1 MDVNKLSLNINKTKF
16 IIFGNKK
23 IDREVKIMINNVEI
37 EQVYEN
43 KFLGV
48 IIDSKLNWKSHITN
62 LRTKISKTVAVM
74 YKMKTILNK
83 NSLYLLYCSLVLPHI
98 SYCVEVWG
106 NNYKTLINPIFLL
119 QKKAIRIICKSDY
132 YAPTNPLFI
141 ELKILKLADLV
152 ELNTALVMYKAHN
165 NLLPCCIQELFQPR
179 ENQYNLR
186 GTAILKRNK
195 ARINAKERCISVIGV
210 KLWNSLN
217 NELKNCRSINKFK
230 NIFRSNIINKY
241 KTSEFL
247 SLFPAS
253 QASIGKKEARTIL
266 PQSQS
271 RTG

>member
-1 MDVNKLSLNINKTKF
+1 
-16 IIFGNKK
+16 
-23 IDREVKIMINNVEI
+23 MINNVEI
-37 EQVYEN
+37 EQLYEN

-48 IIDSKLNWKSHITN
+48 IIDNKLNWKSHITN

-230 NIFRSNIINKY
+230 IFLDQ
-241 KTSEFL
+241 T
-247 SLFPAS
+247 
-253 QASIGKKEARTIL
+253 
-266 PQSQS
+266 
-271 RTG
+271 